1 MVAWDKAGDGL
12 AVRLHVGNGAVL
24 LREYVNVDLPLPNVF
39 LTKERPDLVEQ
50 FLTDESDYYGRH
62 KAKNTAT
69 WRKGP
74 IQQETVC
81 DVYGSFA
88 FLPARSGTVSEVLS
102 RQSFEH
108 LDRTQARA
116 ALDECYR
123 VLKSGGIL
131 RIDIPDPDET
141 MRLYRETGD
150 EFYFRHLFGPRRD
163 SFGGHTHYN
172 RGMLR
177 SLVEELRFSFT
188 EEERN
193 IHENYPAFCLRWTKN

>member
-1 MVAWDKAGDGL
+1 MKF
-12 AVRLHVGNGAVL
+12 HVGNGAVL
-24 LREYVNVDLPLPNVF
+24 LREYVNIDLPLPNVF

-62 KAKNTAT
+62 KDKQPST

-74 IQQETVC
+74 ICQETVC
-81 DVYGSFA
+81 DVYGRFD

-108 LDRTQARA
+108 LDKVQARA
-116 ALDECYR
+116 ALDECFR
-123 VLKSGGIL
+123 VLKPGGVL

-163 SFGGHTHYN
+163 HFGSHTHYN
-172 RGMLR
+172 RQMLR
-177 SLVEELRFSFT
+177 ALVEELRFSFV
-188 EEERN
+188 EEEKN
-193 IHENYPAFCLRWTKN
+193 IHEAYPAFCLRWKKQ